1 MELTGVL
8 HAGDEEEKVTWWD
21 LRLNGTDK
29 WRLLSFDKQQVAT
42 VLLIYCGVT
51 TYQIFVECLQPN
63 YFANSL
69 FNLYTKAFRGSTIL
83 YLCLLCCICWFRFPK
98 KQLQQEAPHFSTIL
112 FVCELTNK
120 IQRVKIWLLGYFLL
134 FTYYLFTLNRAGLV
148 CTASSLYAKLC
159 YSLPGSNCIL
169 YTSVGQVIDI

>member
-1 MELTGVL
+1 MKLTGMN
-8 HAGDEEEKVTWWD
+8 AAEWRKRQSKQRD
-21 LRLNGTDK
+21 LRLNSTDK
-29 WRLLSFDKQQVAT
+29 WRFLSFDKQQVAT

-159 YSLPGSNCIL
+159 
-169 YTSVGQVIDI
+169 